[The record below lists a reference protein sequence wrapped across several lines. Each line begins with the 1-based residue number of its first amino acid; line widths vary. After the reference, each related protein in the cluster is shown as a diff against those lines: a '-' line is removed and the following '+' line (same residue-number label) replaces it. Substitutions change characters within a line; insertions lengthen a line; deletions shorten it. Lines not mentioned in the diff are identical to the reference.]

1 MIEERTEE
9 ILAYPTSAQVK
20 KPRAADGEKLA
31 KKPPTKPRKCAGMH
45 LHFVQIPLQFL
56 LKLPLEAF

>member
-9 ILAYPTSAQVK
+9 ILSYPTSSQVK

-31 KKPPTKPRKCAGMH
+31 KKPPTKPRKTKVESKSDDD
-45 LHFVQIPLQFL
+45 FYS
-56 LKLPLEAF
+56 

>member
-1 MIEERTEE
+1 MIEERTDE

-31 KKPPTKPRKCAGMH
+31 KKPPTKPRKTNLH